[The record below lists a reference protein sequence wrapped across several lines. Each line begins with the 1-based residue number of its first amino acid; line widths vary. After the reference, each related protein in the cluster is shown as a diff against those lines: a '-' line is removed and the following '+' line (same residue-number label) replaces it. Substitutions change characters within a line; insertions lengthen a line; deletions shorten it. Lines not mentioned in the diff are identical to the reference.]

1 MGKRQRSDY
10 KDEGASSTESNDDS
24 LSPSKMLGG
33 EVCSHIQKGI
43 DLPTIRKQI
52 KTQGYRST
60 CKACDQN
67 PSAKGSES
75 STVNSITID
84 GPDSSDNTLWLC
96 LKCGSQ
102 LCGRNR
108 NQHALLHYQTPRSDM
123 HALVMNTSTFAVWCY
138 YCNLPI
144 EPYAKPKLLDIVEF
158 AKRESLKVRTASTT
172 DKAINEVTNEQLQ
185 ITTES
190 VRKMMID
197 AIHTTAPIAESCNV
211 NDAKRLDKKGS
222 TVMGSSSSGMD
233 TIGKPQ
239 LQLVPYTNDHTANTA
254 ASPPSGR
261 TVGGTAHQKSALDSL
276 PRVRGLANLRNT
288 CFFNAV
294 LQCLARTPYL
304 LPILQ
309 QSAVEGERV
318 VIPGGVLRLSDGT
331 DTLLPPIE
339 GELDTWRSLTDALAS
354 LLAEM
359 TSGADGVLTPKRL
372 LHELTSKWPQFDG
385 GDQHDSHEL
394 LRHLLESVRTDDLR
408 RYQVLILQS
417 LGLDKRK
424 NQQNVDETRK
434 AMVKFYGEQISQWV
448 FRPEQVFRGSL
459 VSTLTCQ
466 DCHNTSSRHEYFLD
480 ISLPVCVEK
489 PQPPVRRKS
498 SPEPQSQSEQSSTT
512 ALATG
517 PSSGATKLSSKRERE
532 REKKAKRMAKHQKN
546 RINLSSVGASPMYS
560 SLSVAKQANAATSAK
575 ANDDEDDEDDDDGG
589 GMGRIVPLTDVAGPT
604 PYPDAAV
611 AGEDGCLSSDGSN
624 EPSDADVEDNDVT
637 DDPLSKS
644 GATRSSSSPPSVDQ
658 NGNHTGGGRAI
669 GPEKLDDTPENSNKE
684 PETNVICAVSMS
696 AERSAQI
703 AKQLHSLKEAGGRPG
718 TEHPYGP
725 EDLLA
730 KRKAAAGVVAG
741 QRQRQRT
748 YSYADWSNTIAPR
761 YQCEDGEYSVQSC
774 FNNFTAVE
782 LMTGNNKVTCDACT
796 ERINGKGG
804 KDVKTNATKQYLISV
819 PPAVLILHLKRFQ
832 AGLRGMSRKLTK
844 PVAFPFVLDIAPFCG
859 SKVKRAAHIRPG
871 QKKILYAL
879 YGIVEHS
886 GSMHGGHYVAYVK
899 VRPSFGSDDER
910 WKFIPQG
917 TKDELDRRSE
927 QEMAKEQAM
936 RMGAAGPIAAGCPPS
951 PDSDDSASCCSN
963 LDDDDASSSDPE
975 NRSTHRQQQ
984 QQQQQ
989 QTGKEKEQE
998 EEEEGAVGYRAKT
1011 AATDAHADI
1020 APPPPGKW
1028 YHVSD
1033 SFVREVSEDTV
1044 AKVQA
1049 YLLFYE
1055 RIF

>member
-60 CKACDQN
+60 CKMCEQN
-67 PSAKGSES
+67 PSTKGSES
-75 STVNSITID
+75 TNVSATND
-84 GPDSSDNTLWLC
+84 GPDSPDNTLWLC

-123 HALVMNTSTFAVWCY
+123 HALVMNTTTFAVWCY
-138 YCNLPI
+138 FCNLPI

-158 AKRESLKVRTASTT
+158 AKRESLKVRTASPM
-172 DKAINEVTNEQLQ
+172 DKATNEATNEQLQ

-197 AIHTTAPIAESCNV
+197 AIHTTVPIAESCNV
-211 NDAKRLDKKGS
+211 NDAKRVDKKGPA
-222 TVMGSSSSGMD
+222 GSEV
-233 TIGKPQ
+233 GKSQ
-239 LQLVPYTNDHTANTA
+239 LQIVPYTNDQHTANNTA
-254 ASPPSGR
+254 TATTANGR
-261 TVGGTAHQKSALDSL
+261 PVGGVVQQKSALEGL

-318 VIPGGVLRLSDGT
+318 VIPGGVLRLTDGT
-331 DTLLPPIE
+331 DTVLPPIE

-354 LLAEM
+354 LLTEM

-424 NQQNVDETRK
+424 SQQNVDETRK

-498 SPEPQSQSEQSSTT
+498 SPEPQSQSHPEQSQS
-512 ALATG
+512 APATG
-517 PSSGATKLSSKRERE
+517 VSSSGATKLSSKRERE

-560 SLSVAKQANAATSAK
+560 SLSVAKQANSQAASGK
-575 ANDDEDDEDDDDGG
+575 ANDDEDEEDDDDGG
-589 GMGRIVPLTDVAGPT
+589 GMGRIVPLTDVAEPA
-604 PYPDAAV
+604 PYTGATV

-637 DDPLSKS
+637 DDPLSKG
-644 GATRSSSSPPSVDQ
+644 GATRPASVDQ
-658 NGNHTGGGRAI
+658 NGNHTVGRVM

-684 PETNVICAVSMS
+684 PETNVICAISMS

-703 AKQLHSLKEAGGRPG
+703 AKQLHCLKEAGGRPG
-718 TEHPYGP
+718 TEHPYGS
-725 EDLLA
+725 EAADLLA

-748 YSYADWSNTIAPR
+748 NSYADWSNTIAPR

-899 VRPSFGSDDER
+899 VRPPFGSDDER

-927 QEMAKEQAM
+927 QEMAKEQAL
-936 RMGAAGPIAAGCPPS
+936 RMGVSGPIAGCCPPA

-963 LDDDDASSSDPE
+963 LDDDDDASSSDPE
-975 NRSTHRQQQ
+975 NQPATQPNRQS
-984 QQQQQ
+984 
-989 QTGKEKEQE
+989 GKEKEQE
-998 EEEEGAVGYRAKT
+998 EEEEGAVGYRTKMT
-1011 AATDAHADI
+1011 ATDVHADI

>member
-1 MGKRQRSDY
+1 MGKRQRSEY

-24 LSPSKMLGG
+24 LSPSKMIGG

-60 CKACDQN
+60 CKMCDQN
-67 PSAKGSES
+67 SSTKGSES
-75 STVNSITID
+75 TTSSTTE
-84 GPDSSDNTLWLC
+84 GPSDSDNTLWLC

-108 NQHALLHYQTPRSDM
+108 NQHALFHYQTPRSDM
-123 HALVMNTSTFAVWCY
+123 HALVMNTTTFAVWCY
-138 YCNLPI
+138 FCNLPI

-158 AKRESLKVRTASTT
+158 AKRESLKVRTAAST
-172 DKAINEVTNEQLQ
+172 DKAPNEITMEQLQ

-190 VRKMMID
+190 VRKMMIE
-197 AIHTTAPIAESCNV
+197 ALHTTAPIVESSGTG
-211 NDAKRLDKKGS
+211 NDAKRSDKKG
-222 TVMGSSSSGMD
+222 TAGGVGSSSSGAD
-233 TIGKPQ
+233 TVGKPQ
-239 LQLVPYTNDHTANTA
+239 LQLVPYTNDHIVNNMSTA
-254 ASPPSGR
+254 SSGR
-261 TVGGTAHQKSALDSL
+261 TVGATAHQKNALDSL

-318 VIPGGVLRLSDGT
+318 VIPGGVLRLADGT
-331 DTLLPPIE
+331 DTILSPIE
-339 GELDTWRSLTDALAS
+339 GELDTWRSLTDALAT

-424 NQQNVDETRK
+424 SQQNVDETRK

-498 SPEPQSQSEQSSTT
+498 SPEPQSQSAEQSS
-512 ALATG
+512 ALATA
-517 PSSGATKLSSKRERE
+517 SSTGTGKLSNKRERE

-560 SLSVAKQANAATSAK
+560 SLSASKQANAASAK
-575 ANDDEDDEDDDDGG
+575 ANDEEDDEDDEEGGG
-589 GMGRIVPLTDVAGPT
+589 GMERIVPLTDVAAPT
-604 PYPDAAV
+604 AHADATV

-637 DDPLSKS
+637 DDPLSKG
-644 GATRSSSSPPSVDQ
+644 GAGPTSVDQ
-658 NGNHTGGGRAI
+658 NGNHTGRLAVGRAI
-669 GPEKLDDTPENSNKE
+669 MPEKLDDTPENSNKE

-703 AKQLHSLKEAGGRPG
+703 AKKLHCLKGAGGRPCA
-718 TEHPYGP
+718 EHQYNA

-730 KRKAAAGVVAG
+730 KRKAAAGVAAD

-899 VRPSFGSDDER
+899 VRPTFGPDDER

-927 QEMAKEQAM
+927 QEMAKEQAL
-936 RMGAAGPIAAGCPPS
+936 RMGVAGPIGCCPSS
-951 PDSDDSASCCSN
+951 PDSDDSASCCSIV
-963 LDDDDASSSDPE
+963 DDDDAFSSDAE
-975 NRSTHRQQQ
+975 NRPALQQQRQQ
-984 QQQQQ
+984 
-989 QTGKEKEQE
+989 TRKEKEQE

-1011 AATDAHADI
+1011 AAPDAHADI

>member
-1 MGKRQRSDY
+1 MCKRQRSDY

-60 CKACDQN
+60 CKLCDQN
-67 PSAKGSES
+67 PSTKGSES
-75 STVNSITID
+75 TNSITTE
-84 GPDSSDNTLWLC
+84 GPDADNALWLC

-123 HALVMNTSTFAVWCY
+123 HALVMNTTTFAVWCY
-138 YCNLPI
+138 FCNLSV

-158 AKRESLKVRTASTT
+158 AKRESMKVRTASSM
-172 DKAINEVTNEQLQ
+172 DKATNDVTNEQIQ

-197 AIHTTAPIAESCNV
+197 ALHTTAPIVESCNT
-211 NDAKRLDKKGS
+211 NDTKRLDKNGS
-222 TVMGSSSSGMD
+222 AVGVCSSSSGAYTAD
-233 TIGKPQ
+233 KPQ
-239 LQLVPYTNDHTANTA
+239 LQIMPYTKDHNTA
-254 ASPPSGR
+254 YTTASTSNGR
-261 TVGGTAHQKSALDSL
+261 AVGALALQKSALDSL
-276 PRVRGLANLRNT
+276 PRVRGLANLHNT

-318 VIPGGVLRLSDGT
+318 VIPGGVLRLADGT
-331 DTLLPPIE
+331 DTILPPIE

-417 LGLDKRK
+417 LGLDKHK
-424 NQQNVDETRK
+424 SQQNVDEMRK
-434 AMVKFYGEQISQWV
+434 AMAKFYGKQISQWV

-498 SPEPQSQSEQSSTT
+498 SPEPQSQSEQSTL
-512 ALATG
+512 LATVS
-517 PSSGATKLSSKRERE
+517 SSGAPKMSSKRERE
-532 REKKAKRMAKHQKN
+532 REKKAKRMAKHKKN

-560 SLSVAKQANAATSAK
+560 SLSAAEQANATSAK
-575 ANDDEDDEDDDDGG
+575 ANDDEEDEDDDDGG
-589 GMGRIVPLTDVAGPT
+589 GMGRIVPLTDVAAPT
-604 PYPDAAV
+604 PHSEASV
-611 AGEDGCLSSDGSN
+611 AGEDGCLSSDGCN

-637 DDPLSKS
+637 DDPLSKG
-644 GATRSSSSPPSVDQ
+644 GATRSLVGPACVDQ
-658 NGNHTGGGRAI
+658 NGNHTGRLEVGRAI

-684 PETNVICAVSMS
+684 REIKVICAVSMS

-703 AKQLHSLKEAGGRPG
+703 AKQLHCLKESGALPVIEQQYG
-718 TEHPYGP
+718 T

-741 QRQRQRT
+741 QWQRQRT

-886 GSMHGGHYVAYVK
+886 GSMHAGHYVAYVK
-899 VRPSFGSDDER
+899 VRPSFGPDDER

-917 TKDELDRRSE
+917 TKDELDSRSE
-927 QEMAKEQAM
+927 QEMAKEQAL
-936 RMGAAGPIAAGCPPS
+936 RMGPAAAIGCCPPS
-951 PDSDDSASCCSN
+951 TDSDDSASCCSN
-963 LDDDDASSSDPE
+963 LDDDDASSSEPE
-975 NRSTHRQQQ
+975 NRPTLQRQK
-984 QQQQQ
+984 
-989 QTGKEKEQE
+989 TGKEKEQE
-998 EEEEGAVGYRAKT
+998 EEEEDGIGSRAKT
-1011 AATDAHADI
+1011 ATTNVHADI
-1020 APPPPGKW
+1020 TPPPPGKW

-1049 YLLFYE
+1049 YFLFYE

>member
-1 MGKRQRSDY
+1 MGKRQRSEY

-52 KTQGYRST
+52 KTQGYRGT
-60 CKACDQN
+60 CKMCDQN
-67 PSAKGSES
+67 PSTKGSES
-75 STVNSITID
+75 TTTITTEGGD
-84 GPDSSDNTLWLC
+84 ADNTLWLC

-123 HALVMNTSTFAVWCY
+123 HALVMNTTTFAVWCY
-138 YCNLPI
+138 FCNLPI

-158 AKRESLKVRTASTT
+158 AKRESLKVRTGSST
-172 DKAINEVTNEQLQ
+172 DKATNEVTNEQLQ

-197 AIHTTAPIAESCNV
+197 ALQTTAPIAESCNLS
-211 NDAKRLDKKGS
+211 DAKRADKKG
-222 TVMGSSSSGMD
+222 TPGSLGLSSSGAD
-233 TIGKPQ
+233 TVGKPQ
-239 LQLVPYTNDHTANTA
+239 LQLVPYTNEHTVNGTTTN
-254 ASPPSGR
+254 SGR
-261 TVGGTAHQKSALDSL
+261 VGGATALQRTALDSL

-318 VIPGGVLRLSDGT
+318 TIPGGVLRLADGT
-331 DTLLPPIE
+331 DTILSPIE

-498 SPEPQSQSEQSSTT
+498 SPEPQSQSEQPS
-512 ALATG
+512 ALSNVS
-517 PSSGATKLSSKRERE
+517 SSGAGKLSSKRERE

-546 RINLSSVGASPMYS
+546 RINLSSVGSSPMYS
-560 SLSVAKQANAATSAK
+560 SLSTTKQANAASAK
-575 ANDDEDDEDDDDGG
+575 ANDEEEDEEDDDGG
-589 GMGRIVPLTDVAGPT
+589 GMGHIVPLTDVAAST
-604 PYPDAAV
+604 PYADVTVAV
-611 AGEDGCLSSDGSN
+611 EDDSTISARRLCFSDESN
-624 EPSDADVEDNDVT
+624 EPSDADVEDNDIT
-637 DDPLSKS
+637 DDPLSK
-644 GATRSSSSPPSVDQ
+644 GEATRSLTSPATVDQ
-658 NGNHTGGGRAI
+658 NGNHTAGRAAI

-703 AKQLHSLKEAGGRPG
+703 AKQLHCLKESGGRPG
-718 TEHPYGP
+718 TEHQYSA

-741 QRQRQRT
+741 QRQRT

-899 VRPSFGSDDER
+899 VRPSFGPDDER

-927 QEMAKEQAM
+927 QEMAKEQAL
-936 RMGAAGPIAAGCPPS
+936 RMGAAGGPVGCCLPS
-951 PDSDDSASCCSN
+951 PDSDDSPSCCSN
-963 LDDDDASSSDPE
+963 PEDDVFSSDAE
-975 NRSTHRQQQ
+975 NRPA
-984 QQQQQ
+984 QQ
-989 QTGKEKEQE
+989 QTGKKQEQENEEEE

>member
-60 CKACDQN
+60 CKMCDQN
-67 PSAKGSES
+67 PSPKAGES
-75 STVNSITID
+75 TNNSIATD
-84 GPDSSDNTLWLC
+84 GPDSDNTLWLC

-102 LCGRNR
+102 LCGRSR

-123 HALVMNTSTFAVWCY
+123 HALVMNTTTFAVWCY
-138 YCNLPI
+138 FCNLPI

-158 AKRESLKVRTASTT
+158 AKRESLKVRTGPSST
-172 DKAINEVTNEQLQ
+172 DKAANEVTNEQLQ

-211 NDAKRLDKKGS
+211 NDAKRLDKKGTAGGVGLNLS
-222 TVMGSSSSGMD
+222 TNGAD
-233 TIGKPQ
+233 TVGKPQ
-239 LQLVPYTNDHTANTA
+239 LQLVPYTNDHTINSTA
-254 ASPPSGR
+254 TTSGGR
-261 TVGGTAHQKSALDSL
+261 TVGGVAHPKSALDSL

-318 VIPGGVLRLSDGT
+318 VIPGGVLRLADGT
-331 DTLLPPIE
+331 DTILPPIE

-424 NQQNVDETRK
+424 SQQNVDETRK

-498 SPEPQSQSEQSSTT
+498 SPEPQSQTEQSS
-512 ALATG
+512 ALATV
-517 PSSGATKLSSKRERE
+517 STSGATKLSSKRERE

-560 SLSVAKQANAATSAK
+560 SLSAVKQSNATT
-575 ANDDEDDEDDDDGG
+575 NDDEDDEDDEDGG
-589 GMGRIVPLTDVAGPT
+589 GMGRIVPLTDIAAPT
-604 PYPDAAV
+604 PYTDATV

-637 DDPLSKS
+637 DDPLSKG
-644 GATRSSSSPPSVDQ
+644 GATRPLTGPTSVDQ
-658 NGNHTGGGRAI
+658 NGNHTGRTI

-703 AKQLHSLKEAGGRPG
+703 AKQLHCFKEADGRPG
-718 TEHPYGP
+718 TEHQYGT

-730 KRKAAAGVVAG
+730 KRKAAAGVN

-899 VRPSFGSDDER
+899 VRPPFGSDDER

-927 QEMAKEQAM
+927 QEMAKEQAL
-936 RMGAAGPIAAGCPPS
+936 RMGAAGPTGCCPPS

-963 LDDDDASSSDPE
+963 LDDDDPSSSDPE
-975 NRSTHRQQQ
+975 NRSAQHRQQIR
-984 QQQQQ
+984 
-989 QTGKEKEQE
+989 KEKEQE

-1011 AATDAHADI
+1011 AATDAHADT